1 MSIRDTA
8 RSAYLISNAQVTARV
23 GRTLRRSRRSVM
35 RNMVHLVASG
45 DAQATG
51 PLRAARPVHGS
62 CLSPIQITEMGGR
75 SNRPMLDTYV
85 RCRKCPPC
93 LQAKRALWSARAA
106 QAIALHPR
114 TWLVTLTCTPA
125 EHFRLLNQARLAA
138 IRSGF
143 QPEEWSPSQEFA
155 ARWSQLGSEVTKW
168 LKRVRDKGARFTYLQ
183 VVEAHKSGLPHVHL
197 LMHELDALTYR
208 SITETWRL
216 GFCHA
221 KLVEGTDAA
230 RYVTKYLVK
239 SALARVRAS
248 QQYGQPTA
256 SRPRAKP
263 VSPPASPYP
272 VETNQPMIRIQV
284 DDIGKPLSNE

>member
-1 MSIRDTA
+1 
-8 RSAYLISNAQVTARV
+8 
-23 GRTLRRSRRSVM
+23 M
-35 RNMVHLVASG
+35 RNMVSLVAAG
-45 DAQATG
+45 DAVATG

-62 CLSPIQITEMGGR
+62 CLSPIMVTEQGGTA
-75 SNRPMLDTYV
+75 NRPMLDTYV
-85 RCRKCPPC
+85 RCRKCTPC

-106 QAIALHPR
+106 QAIVLHPR

-125 EHFRLLNQARLAA
+125 EHFRLLNQARSTA

-143 QPEEWSPSQEFA
+143 SPEEWSPSEEFG

-168 LKRVRDKGARFTYLQ
+168 LKRVRDKGARFSYLL

-197 LMHELDALTYR
+197 LMHELCDLSYR
-208 SITETWRL
+208 SITEPWSL

-221 KLVEGTDAA
+221 KLVEGTDAS

-248 QQYGQPTA
+248 QQYGQL
-256 SRPRAKP
+256 RPPGPRHARAVQTFPLPIDKP
-263 VSPPASPYP
+263 SATPIIR
-272 VETNQPMIRIQV
+272 VETG
-284 DDIGKPLSNE
+284 DIGKPNNEQF